1 MRTRSGD
8 IRKSSVFKT
17 ETLSRSW
24 LRLEFKGM
32 VLSALKDYNSYH
44 SFISDSWFKP
54 SSTLVPYGLPLT
66 PEKAIAFSVSH
77 SISRDL

>member
-32 VLSALKDYNSYH
+32 VLSALKDNNSYH
-44 SFISDSWFKP
+44 SFIYFRF
-54 SSTLVPYGLPLT
+54 LV
-66 PEKAIAFSVSH
+66 
-77 SISRDL
+77 